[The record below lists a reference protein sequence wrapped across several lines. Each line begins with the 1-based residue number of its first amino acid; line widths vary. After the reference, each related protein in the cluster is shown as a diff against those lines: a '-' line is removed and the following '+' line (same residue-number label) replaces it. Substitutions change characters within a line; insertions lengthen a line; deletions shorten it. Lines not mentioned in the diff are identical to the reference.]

1 MLDYNRSQC
10 ANSELVSDELVN
22 VYCLPVLLYTLEST
36 ASRICTLPNIVIVNS
51 KWPQRYRR

>member
-51 KWPQRYRR
+51 K